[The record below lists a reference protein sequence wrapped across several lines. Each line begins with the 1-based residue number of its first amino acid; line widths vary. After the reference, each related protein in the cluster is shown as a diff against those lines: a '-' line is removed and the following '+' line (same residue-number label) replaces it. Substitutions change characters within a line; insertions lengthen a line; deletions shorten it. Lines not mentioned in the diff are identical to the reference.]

1 MENSPR
7 YSCGWLDLAVLSLL
21 PALRLLCDALAAFFP
36 CLSQFYTGSD
46 ENSLGSVF
54 FSSCGARVWQKKISF
69 VLERDRE
76 IERLRVFWELR
87 FGQIA

>member
-1 MENSPR
+1 VWLAGFGCAELAPCVAIAMLSPPSFHVFLNSIR
-7 YSCGWLDLAVLSLL
+7 EVTKIASEAYSSH
-21 PALRLLCDALAAFFP
+21 PAAHWF
-36 CLSQFYTGSD
+36 GK
-46 ENSLGSVF
+46 
-54 FSSCGARVWQKKISF
+54 KKISF